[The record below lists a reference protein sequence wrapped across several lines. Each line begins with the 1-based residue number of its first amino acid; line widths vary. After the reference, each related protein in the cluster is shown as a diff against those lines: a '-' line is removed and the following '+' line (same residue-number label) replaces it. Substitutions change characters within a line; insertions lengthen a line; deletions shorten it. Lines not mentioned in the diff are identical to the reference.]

1 MRAAHQTQLSKGV
14 GTSAA
19 RRRRSEPTP
28 QNNAADH
35 GARGA
40 RARRGKPAL
49 REPAPRVRQLGA
61 PGRVRQESWL
71 YGEEL
76 RGSVRRRLYQS
87 QRLLRLRIDLYGDEM
102 TDHDRDT
109 FANNLRINQHQPPTV
124 PQFTE
129 LGHKLVRIPDP
140 LRSRLFQH
148 RQLMLDRD
156 LLRREGCTRGYL
168 NNCGR
173 HPTLTM
179 PLDRDLTREI
189 NRATADVLE
198 EWIGREKWG
207 HLVHTSTYGIRR
219 YTNGSTLQAHVDVV
233 ATHAVSAILNVGQDV
248 DSDWPL
254 QIMGHDGQAHSVVMA
269 PGDMVLYESAKAIH
283 ARMIPLNGTSYDNV
297 FVHFRPSKGWRGH
310 RRAERRRRRG
320 P

>member
-1 MRAAHQTQLSKGV
+1 MQWHVTALAALALAAANPLCQNQHPECENWAKQGECQKNPSYMEKSCAAACGV
-14 GTSAA
+14 DCTKAKDCFGF
-19 RRRRSEPTP
+19 E
-28 QNNAADH
+28 
-35 GARGA
+35 
-40 RARRGKPAL
+40 
-49 REPAPRVRQLGA
+49 V
-61 PGRVRQESWL
+61 
-71 YGEEL
+71 
-76 RGSVRRRLYQS
+76 
-87 QRLLRLRIDLYGDEM
+87 DLYGDEM

-129 LGHKLVRIPDP
+129 LGHKLVRIPEP

-207 HLVHTSTYGIRR
+207 SLVHTSTYGIRR

-254 QIMGHDGQAHSVVMA
+254 QIMGHDGTAHSVVMA
-269 PGDMVLYESAKAIH
+269 PGDMVLYESVESCVEI
-283 ARMIPLNGTSYDNV
+283 NQ
-297 FVHFRPSKGWRGH
+297 PSRHRADAATEKISRRWRG
-310 RRAERRRRRG
+310 APEI
-320 P
+320 

>member
-1 MRAAHQTQLSKGV
+1 MQWHVTALAALALASANPLCQNQHPECDNWAKQGECQKNPSYMEKSCAAACGV
-14 GTSAA
+14 DCTKAKDCFGF
-19 RRRRSEPTP
+19 E
-28 QNNAADH
+28 
-35 GARGA
+35 
-40 RARRGKPAL
+40 
-49 REPAPRVRQLGA
+49 V
-61 PGRVRQESWL
+61 
-71 YGEEL
+71 
-76 RGSVRRRLYQS
+76 
-87 QRLLRLRIDLYGDEM
+87 DLYGDEM

-129 LGHKLVRIPDP
+129 LGHKLVRIPEP

-198 EWIGREKWG
+198 DWIGREKWG
-207 HLVHTSTYGIRR
+207 SLVHTSTYGIRR

-233 ATHAVSAILNVGQDV
+233 ATHAVSACVEIKF
-248 DSDWPL
+248 
-254 QIMGHDGQAHSVVMA
+254 QAPH
-269 PGDMVLYESAKAIH
+269 AIDTNLTH
-283 ARMIPLNGTSYDNV
+283 
-297 FVHFRPSKGWRGH
+297 
-310 RRAERRRRRG
+310 
-320 P
+320 

>member
-1 MRAAHQTQLSKGV
+1 MP
-14 GTSAA
+14 
-19 RRRRSEPTP
+19 RRI
-28 QNNAADH
+28 
-35 GARGA
+35 
-40 RARRGKPAL
+40 PAL
-49 REPAPRVRQLGA
+49 ALLALAAATNPRCANQHPECDNWARQGECA
-61 PGRVRQESWL
+61 KNPGYMEKSCAEACNVDCTKARDCFGFE
-71 YGEEL
+71 
-76 RGSVRRRLYQS
+76 
-87 QRLLRLRIDLYGDEM
+87 IDLYGDEM

-129 LGHKLVRIPDP
+129 LGHKLVRIPEP
-140 LRSRLFQH
+140 LRSQLFQH

-173 HPTLTM
+173 HHTLTM

-189 NRATADVLE
+189 NRATAEVLE
-198 EWIGREKWG
+198 DWIGREKWG
-207 HLVHTSTYGIRR
+207 SLVHTSTYGIRR

-254 QIMGHDGQAHSVVMA
+254 QIMGHDGTAHSVIMA
-269 PGDMVLYESAKAIH
+269 PGEMVLYESAKAIH

-297 FVHFRPSKGWRGH
+297 FVHFRPSKGW
-310 RRAERRRRRG
+310 ERFVDVPNG
-320 P
+320 GVVADHVEL